1 MPYNIINAVDQYQL
15 PISGV
20 ETIAALREI
29 PNANSP
35 AWTDLALI
43 FVGGGAAFRD
53 GGFSIFMWDPTS
65 VAADNGVSVIQPTDI
80 TAAGRWRLV
89 AGTASGAA
97 PGAALYVGSGS
108 PEGVVTA
115 APGSRYTDTA
125 TGDSYSK
132 RTGTGNTG
140 WV

>member
-20 ETIAALREI
+20 ETLAALREI
-29 PNANSP
+29 PDANSP
-35 AWTDLALI
+35 TWTELALI
-43 FVGGGAAFRD
+43 FMGGSAAFRN
-53 GGFSIFMWDPTS
+53 GTFSIFMWDPTS
-65 VAADNGVSVIQPTDI
+65 SAADDGIAVVKPTDI
-80 TAAGRWRLV
+80 TGAGRWRLV
-89 AGTASGAA
+89 AGTTSGAA
-97 PGAALYVGSGS
+97 PGAGLYVGSGS

-115 APGSRYTDTA
+115 TPGSKYTDTA